1 MKKLVKLLSSF
12 ALQLP
17 LLAFLTIGIQSV
29 GIPSYLLFVI
39 CIPVIVAYHVGDEI
53 LTK

>member
-17 LLAFLTIGIQSV
+17 LLAFMTIGVHSV
-29 GIPSYLLFVI
+29 GIPSYLWLVI
-39 CIPVIVAYHVGDEI
+39 CIPVLVAYHIGDEI
-53 LTK
+53 FTK

>member
-1 MKKLVKLLSSF
+1 MKKFFKLLASF

-17 LLAFLTIGIQSV
+17 LLAFLTIGVHSV

-39 CIPVIVAYHVGDEI
+39 CIPVIVAYHIGDEI